1 MINLFLEYF
10 KNTDK
15 NRDNEVIQAIN
26 NNINSNLFTKIYIFT
41 QETIID
47 IQFSLKVEIIKIN
60 QRLTF
65 RHMFYHINSLTDMNS
80 INVICNN
87 DIYFDNTIN
96 KLIHYNLD
104 NKFLAILRRDILKD
118 GTSKL
123 FQFEE
128 NDCFNRKGYRT
139 DSHDAWIFKGQIKI
153 PDESNFYFGILGC
166 DNRIAYLMQELD
178 YTVINPC
185 YDIHIYHLHLTNIR
199 NYKQTDRITGKCNY
213 DIKPCYL

>member
-65 RHMFYHINSLTDMNS
+65 RDMFYHINSLTNINS

-96 KLIHYNLD
+96 ILIDYNLD
-104 NKFLAILRRDILKD
+104 NKFLAILRRDVLKD

-139 DSHDAWIFKGQIKI
+139 DSHGWLICAPSLLSQVIQSCLKQSSCLLTTG
-153 PDESNFYFGILGC
+153 SNPLRTKKACSAF
-166 DNRIAYLMQELD
+166 
-178 YTVINPC
+178 V
-185 YDIHIYHLHLTNIR
+185 
-199 NYKQTDRITGKCNY
+199 K
-213 DIKPCYL
+213 